1 MLNNYPLLHYPE
13 MYLLEGGYR
22 SFYNKYKVR
31 VTCAFSGVH
40 DLCSVQELCTPQA
53 YVEMRDKN
61 FTREMSVYRKQS
73 HSRPPP
79 PVMATSVS
87 STSLSLRCGN
97 GSGRGS
103 KRGLF
108 RSTAA

>member
-22 SFYNKYKVR
+22 SFYNKFKVR
-31 VTCAFSGVH
+31 ATCALSSVH
-40 DLCSVQELCTPQA
+40 NLCAVQELCTPQA

-73 HSRPPP
+73 HSRPP
-79 PVMATSVS
+79 VMATSLS
-87 STSLSLRCGN
+87 STTLSLRCGN